1 MEIRAMMPEDYDGLY
16 ALWTACKGM
25 GLNDVDDSRQGI
37 ERYLRR
43 NPGTSFVAV
52 ADGEVIGC
60 IMAGHDGRRGYI
72 YHTAVRPDHRR
83 EGIGAALVKAAMD
96 ALRAEQISKVA
107 LVAFSRNEAG
117 NAFWARMGFT
127 AREDLSYRNKTL
139 VEMIRMDT

>member
-1 MEIRAMMPEDYDGLY
+1 MEIRVMRPEDYDDLY

-25 GLNDVDDSRQGI
+25 GLNDVDDSREGI

-43 NPGTSFVAV
+43 NSNTNFVAV
-52 ADGEVIGC
+52 KDGAIIGC

-83 EGIGAALVKAAMD
+83 EGIGAALVKAAMA

-107 LVAFSRNEAG
+107 LVVFSRNEAG